1 MEEENREIEHIQG
14 ESSILTELLMGIN
27 VFKERRRACRT
38 LKKKC
43 MINKDETVKQKMQ
56 LKA

>member
-27 VFKERRRACRT
+27 VFKERRIECRT

-43 MINKDETVKQKMQ
+43 MINKDETVKQKIQ

>member
-1 MEEENREIEHIQG
+1 MEEENREIKHIQG

-27 VFKERRRACRT
+27 VFKERRKACRT

-43 MINKDETVKQKMQ
+43 MIKKAETVKQKMQ